1 MRSINVRSRFDGEDE
16 LQVGT
21 FLWGL
26 GVNGMDARWNREG
39 TDTNNPRDFGRAVF
53 DSNFNPY
60 STNSAA
66 ACD

>member
-1 MRSINVRSRFDGEDE
+1 MRSINVRSRLMAKMNSHGN
-16 LQVGT
+16 L
-21 FLWGL
+21 LWGL
-26 GVNGMDARWNREG
+26 GVNGMDAVNREG

-60 STNSAA
+60 STNTA